1 MEKEKKKYWG
11 EALTPLNREW
21 RERKY

>member
-1 MEKEKKKYWG
+1 MEKEKKRYWG